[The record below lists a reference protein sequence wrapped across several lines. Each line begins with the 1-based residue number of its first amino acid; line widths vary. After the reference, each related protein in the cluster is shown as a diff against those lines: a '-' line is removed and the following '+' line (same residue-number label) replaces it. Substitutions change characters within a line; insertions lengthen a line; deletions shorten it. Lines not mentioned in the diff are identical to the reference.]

1 IAGAKER
8 FTKNLVAQRSAGS
21 RPLLVTVKDE
31 AEQAGY
37 VAEQILAHR
46 ENGVALKNQAVL
58 FRSSSH
64 SALLELELG
73 RRGIPFMKYGGL
85 KFLDAA
91 HVKDVLSLLRWIENP
106 RGRLAAF
113 RAVRLLPGVGPATAA
128 RLLDAV
134 DASPDPVAAIRSFRA
149 PPAAAAEWSALLE
162 IYGALRST

>member
-31 AEQAGY
+31 AEQARY

-106 RGRLAAF
+106 RGRLAGF
-113 RAVRLLPGVGPATAA
+113 RVLRMLPGIGPATAS
-128 RLLDAV
+128 RWLDAIES
-134 DASPDPVAAIRSFRA
+134 SPDPSSVLGSF
-149 PPAAAAEWSALLE
+149 
-162 IYGALRST
+162 